1 MPTHEEMLQHF
12 GILGMKWG
20 KKKGSKKKT
29 TIKKKPKVETKTEEK
44 ESSISKDYI
53 LKESLK
59 NKKITELSN
68 EELRKFNERIQ
79 LEKQYS
85 QLTKKEM
92 SEGKKFVIDLMKN
105 IAKEQVTNFAKSQVT
120 KMLARRGIGG

>member
-20 KKKGSKKKT
+20 KKKGKKKKT
-29 TIKKKPKVETKTEEK
+29 TIKKKPKVETKTEDK

-79 LEKQYS
+79 LEKQYA

-92 SEGKKFVIDLMKN
+92 SEGKKFVVDLLKN
-105 IAKEQVTNFAKSQVT
+105 IAKEQATNFAKSQVT